1 MSKCSN
7 SRQTFL
13 WLSITFLFQL
23 CPIRTQHPVVT
34 NQYKVKFQL
43 TFNSIQ
49 NFRSLPNICKDKP
62 VIKHAW
68 KASDEDEEKFQREI
82 LSEEPNLIKLYLQ
95 QRGDRNSWNGTS
107 RGDMYESS
115 EASYSEE
122 VFSNKVIDTVL
133 QRYSSNMTLI
143 LSILRMCL
151 L

>member
-1 MSKCSN
+1 MAVNNFSITTLSNQDSTPCSN
-7 SRQTFL
+7 Q
-13 WLSITFLFQL
+13 SIKS
-23 CPIRTQHPVVT
+23 
-34 NQYKVKFQL
+34 KVS

-122 VFSNKVIDTVL
+122 VFSNKVIDTVWS
-133 QRYSSNMTLI
+133 RYSYNMTLI
-143 LSILRMCL
+143 FSILRMCL

>member
-1 MSKCSN
+1 MAVNNFSIPTLSNQDSTPCSN
-7 SRQTFL
+7 Q
-13 WLSITFLFQL
+13 SIKS
-23 CPIRTQHPVVT
+23 
-34 NQYKVKFQL
+34 KVS

-122 VFSNKVIDTVL
+122 VFSNKVIDTVWS
-133 QRYSSNMTLI
+133 RYSSNMTLI
-143 LSILRMCL
+143 FSILRMCL